1 MTDEAFA
8 NICFCVINKKYF
20 EFIYI
25 FIKLRKIIK
34 KKKNMK
40 AKFSMIGV
48 LLISLF
54 TVVNIVKSNQKN
66 KRIEDIMLGNVES
79 LAFPES
85 GIGSDMRIATKHVC
99 YLNNEVFDESTGRL
113 EHIPVEGRIG
123 ICDGTE
129 GACKSW
135 PCTEV
140 WL

>member
-1 MTDEAFA
+1 M
-8 NICFCVINKKYF
+8 KYI
-20 EFIYI
+20 EV
-25 FIKLRKIIK
+25 
-34 KKKNMK
+34 
-40 AKFSMIGV
+40 KFSVIGV

-66 KRIEDIMLGNVES
+66 KKIEDIMLVNVES
-79 LAFPES
+79 LAFPEG

-129 GACKSW
+129 GACRSW

>member
-1 MTDEAFA
+1 MEKARSEAFSITRQAKDEAD
-8 NICFCVINKKYF
+8 NILKELRSMEMEMASKEKNKK
-20 EFIYI
+20 
-25 FIKLRKIIK
+25 
-34 KKKNMK
+34 
-40 AKFSMIGV
+40 
-48 LLISLF
+48 
-54 TVVNIVKSNQKN
+54 
-66 KRIEDIMLGNVES
+66 IEDIMLVNVES
-79 LAFPES
+79 LAFPEG

-129 GACKSW
+129 GACRSW